1 MAASVAERVRGRAD
15 GGTWLQRIARAGLVA
30 RGLLHLV
37 VAFLAVRIAFGDR
50 SEEAD
55 QRGAL
60 ATVVRQPTGRVVVM
74 LLGVG
79 FLAYALWRF
88 VQAVF
93 DPEDRAD
100 GASGVALRIGF
111 MFRAALYVFLAV
123 MAGRFALQGESAR
136 GGGGGDKRQELTVRV
151 LSMPFGR
158 WIVIAVGL
166 GLLAVGAYNAWK
178 GLSGK
183 YKEDLKSYEIDRE
196 QQGFISFAA
205 VVGFCA
211 RAVAYWLVGLFLVR
225 AAWRFSADEPVG
237 LDASLKRLADQP
249 LGPWLLLAV
258 AVGLAAYGLYELAL
272 VRYKRVLGS

>member
-1 MAASVAERVRGRAD
+1 M
-15 GGTWLQRIARAGLVA
+15 QRIARVGLVA

-37 VAFLAVRIAFGDR
+37 VAFLALRIAFGDR
-50 SEEAD
+50 SHEVD

-60 ATVVRQPTGRVVVM
+60 ATVVRQPSGRVLVA

-88 VQAVF
+88 VQAAF

-100 GASGVALRIGF
+100 GATGVALRIGF
-111 MFRAALYVFLAV
+111 MFRAGLYVFLAIL
-123 MAGRFALQGESAR
+123 AGRFAFQGESAQ

-151 LSMPFGR
+151 MTMPLGR
-158 WIVIAVGL
+158 WIVIAFGL
-166 GLLAVGAYNAWK
+166 GLFAIGAYNAWK

-183 YKEDLKSYEIDRE
+183 YKDDLKSYEIDRG
-196 QQGFISFAA
+196 QQGLISTAA

-211 RAVAYWLVGLFLVR
+211 RAVAYWLVALFLVR
-225 AAWRFSADEPVG
+225 AAWRFTPDEPVG

-249 LGPWLLLAV
+249 MGPWLLMGV
-258 AVGLAAYGLYELAL
+258 AAGLAAYGLYELAL
-272 VRYKRVLGS
+272 VRYKRVLES